1 MFRNCSLWFACIISS
16 PCDLIVWYCVCVTE
30 DSTTESD
37 HCLSHWSCSAG
48 WLSGLG
54 SQHGHL
60 LTTLMLHLQR
70 KKNWVLIVQCDLLS
84 RCLTYTKNLTAYIS
98 QLLMHIIWYS
108 LLLSDQQ
115 KRRVFIGWNEVLCLP
130 VARYSL
136 CMLKVPLNTK
146 QTNKQYTVL
155 HYAENCSVID

>member
-1 MFRNCSLWFACIISS
+1 MHNQQSMWFDCLILCLCHWRFYNWIWSLFISLELFCWLAVWFGQ
-16 PCDLIVWYCVCVTE
+16 
-30 DSTTESD
+30 STRTSD
-37 HCLSHWSCSAG
+37 DNTDAASAE
-48 WLSGLG
+48 
-54 SQHGHL
+54 
-60 LTTLMLHLQR
+60 

-84 RCLTYTKNLTAYIS
+84 RCLTYTKNPTAYIS